1 MLWWVWDGWA
11 GKHGAVG
18 DLMRC
23 VHPASLGQRG
33 GTFKAWCVWRLSGW
47 LSAQVGRRG
56 MEAGTGHS
64 CVVRF
69 DSHLG
74 SAEIL
79 FFLVSSPV
87 WAICA
92 VLSGSLVSLSAV
104 ATMHVGTGRS
114 ITLQQQLVR
123 TAFRSEKSSP
133 PVCNNCILWV
143 LLPSSLPFP
152 AGSTGCSLCLLAW
165 FDLRF
170 LYRCLLPSFSPTLP
184 HVWEFLISAEHGSQ
198 ACAVPGCC
206 GN

>member
-33 GTFKAWCVWRLSGW
+33 GTFKTWCVWRLSGW

-69 DSHLG
+69 DSHWG

-92 VLSGSLVSLSAV
+92 VLSGSLVTFLQWPPCTLALAGVSHCSSSWWEQHSDQRNQALQFVTTASSGCCCLHPCHSQLDLPVALSVCLPDLIFVFFIA
-104 ATMHVGTGRS
+104 ASCHP
-114 ITLQQQLVR
+114 
-123 TAFRSEKSSP
+123 SP
-133 PVCNNCILWV
+133 PH
-143 LLPSSLPFP
+143 FP
-152 AGSTGCSLCLLAW
+152 MCEN
-165 FDLRF
+165 F
-170 LYRCLLPSFSPTLP
+170 
-184 HVWEFLISAEHGSQ
+184 
-198 ACAVPGCC
+198 
-206 GN
+206 

>member
-69 DSHLG
+69 DSHWG

-133 PVCNNCILWV
+133 PVCNNCA
-143 LLPSSLPFP
+143 SS
-152 AGSTGCSLCLLAW
+152 
-165 FDLRF
+165 
-170 LYRCLLPSFSPTLP
+170 
-184 HVWEFLISAEHGSQ
+184 
-198 ACAVPGCC
+198 GCC
-206 GN
+206 CLHPCHSQLDLPVALSVCLPDLIFVFFIAASCHPSPPHFPMCENF